1 MQLIVVGVWNGN
13 FKAVLIALTPY
24 NTEIRIR
31 QSKSRIVL
39 EDQQVGFYKCI
50 PMGEEIVI
58 PAYERRQ
65 ITIEDFDPNDE
76 PITVEE
82 PQEINSLTSQP
93 RSGNIQNSFPG

>member
-1 MQLIVVGVWNGN
+1 MQLIVVGVWDGN
-13 FKAVLIALTPY
+13 FRAVLIAITPY

-39 EDQQVGFYKCI
+39 EDQQCGFYKCI

-58 PAYERRQ
+58 PAYEKRQ

-76 PITVEE
+76 PIT
-82 PQEINSLTSQP
+82 
-93 RSGNIQNSFPG
+93 